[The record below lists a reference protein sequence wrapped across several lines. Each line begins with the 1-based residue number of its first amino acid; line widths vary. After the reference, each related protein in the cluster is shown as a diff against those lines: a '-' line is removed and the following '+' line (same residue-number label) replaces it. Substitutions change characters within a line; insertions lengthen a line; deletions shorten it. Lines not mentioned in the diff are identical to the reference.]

1 MIRFTIPY
9 PESKKGR
16 SDWHKKYGLN
26 AYYSGKNPYVRT
38 KAMDEL
44 HLLAKTAMKQARIR
58 KNYVESPVEI
68 SFFWDDRWDIDNHAI
83 LGKAI
88 VDAMKGY
95 ILPDDNRRWVKKV
108 SHEFWDGGEIAVE
121 VSKYD

>member
-9 PESKKGR
+9 PTTKKGR
-16 SDWHKKYGLN
+16 TDWHKKYGLN
-26 AYYSGKNPYVRT
+26 SFYSGKNPYARKNAV
-38 KAMDEL
+38 DEL
-44 HLLAKTAMKQARIR
+44 HAIAKMAMRRANVRKKMVDTPVCIR
-58 KNYVESPVEI
+58 
-68 SFFWDDRWDIDNHAI
+68 FFWDDRWDIDNHAI

-108 SHEFWDGGEIAVE
+108 SHEFWDGGEIMVE
-121 VSKYD
+121 VQDD